1 MKTHRILAL
10 SAALLALAAS
20 ARAHFVWLERDA
32 ATGAT
37 AAFFGE
43 WAAGLRETQEGYLK
57 LIAAPQAFAADGVAL
72 PVHIQDD
79 RIAVDT
85 ADATA
90 GDLRLTNLYFP
101 EKGKNLVHYQAKLG
115 RDDTAAR
122 LDLEL
127 VPAADGEN
135 TFTLLLRGEPVADED
150 VVLFTSS
157 GWNRTWK
164 TGADGKVSIETPWPG
179 QCVLEVGHVE
189 QKPGEHDGRAYEAVR
204 HVHTVTFDVTAE

>member
-10 SAALLALAAS
+10 CAALLALAAT

-32 ATGAT
+32 TSGQS
-37 AAFFGE
+37 AAYFGE

-57 LIAAPQAFAADGVAL
+57 LIAAPQAFAADGAAL
-72 PVHIQDD
+72 SIEIKDD
-79 RIAVDT
+79 RIAIDT
-85 ADATA
+85 TDAA
-90 GDLRLTNLYFP
+90 PGDLRLTNLYFP

-115 RDDTAAR
+115 RADTAAK

-127 VPAADGEN
+127 VPAVADSN
-135 TFTLLLRGEPVADED
+135 TFTLLLRGEPVADAD

-157 GWNRTWK
+157 GWNRTFK
-164 TGADGKVSIETPWPG
+164 TDAEGKVTIETPWPG
-179 QCVLEVGHVE
+179 QCVVEVGHVE

-204 HVHTVTFDVTAE
+204 HVHTVTFNAK

>member
-10 SAALLALAAS
+10 SAALLALAAT

-32 ATGAT
+32 DTGKS
-37 AAFFGE
+37 AAYFGE
-43 WAAGLRETQEGYLK
+43 WAAGLRETQDGYLK
-57 LIAAPQAFAADGVAL
+57 LIAAPKALASDGTAL
-72 PVHIQDD
+72 PVDIQND
-79 RIAVDT
+79 RIAIDT
-85 ADATA
+85 ANAAA

-115 RDDTAAR
+115 RADTAAS

-127 VPAADGEN
+127 VPANAGSN

-157 GWNRTWK
+157 GWNRTFK
-164 TGADGKVSIETPWPG
+164 TDANGKVTLETPWPG
-179 QCVLEVGHVE
+179 QCVVEVGHVE
-189 QKPGEHDGRAYEAVR
+189 QKPGEHDGRAYEAIR
-204 HVHTVTFDVTAE
+204 HVHTVTFDAK